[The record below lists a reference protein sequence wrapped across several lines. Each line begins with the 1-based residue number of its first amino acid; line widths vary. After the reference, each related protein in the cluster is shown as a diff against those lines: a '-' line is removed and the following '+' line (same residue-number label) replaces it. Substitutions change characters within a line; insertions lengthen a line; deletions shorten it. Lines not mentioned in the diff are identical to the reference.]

1 MSGNLKHVT
10 RREFLERTRSK
21 AFILSTAASVLMVG
35 AAIFLPEVLRNR
47 VEKPVRVGVVG
58 VGSESVRNTIEALTP
73 SFDTSVNVSTISS
86 RSIAETAIKSKKLDL
101 AVVDGKEILV
111 ERADPE
117 SLTRTARFAR
127 SLSIAMTI
135 DKPPLPITAVGV
147 SKEKAK
153 EKPPGNRGFAFMGMI
168 VLWVF
173 LITYNTWILTGVV
186 EEKTS
191 RIVETLLA
199 TMKPITLLT
208 GKVIGIGTVALSQGT
223 VVGVSGL
230 AMAAAK
236 GSNPFRGAT
245 LSAVGAF
252 FLWFLLGYA
261 LYAFVYAAAG
271 STVSSIQ
278 DSQSIAFPLMLPL
291 LFSYLVVIAT
301 GFSDDPN
308 TPLMRVISIF
318 PLTAP
323 MAMPYRM
330 TLGIAA
336 AWEVL
341 LAVLLMLGAIWGM
354 VKISGVIYGRSI
366 LSIGRRVKLKEA
378 LRAG

>member
-1 MSGNLKHVT
+1 
-10 RREFLERTRSK
+10 
-21 AFILSTAASVLMVG
+21 
-35 AAIFLPEVLRNR
+35 
-47 VEKPVRVGVVG
+47 
-58 VGSESVRNTIEALTP
+58 
-73 SFDTSVNVSTISS
+73 
-86 RSIAETAIKSKKLDL
+86 
-101 AVVDGKEILV
+101 
-111 ERADPE
+111 
-117 SLTRTARFAR
+117 
-127 SLSIAMTI
+127 
-135 DKPPLPITAVGV
+135 
-147 SKEKAK
+147 
-153 EKPPGNRGFAFMGMI
+153 MGMI

-199 TMKPITLLT
+199 TMKPTTLLA
-208 GKVIGIGTVALSQGT
+208 GKVIGIGAVALSQGV

-236 GSNPFRGAT
+236 GSDPLRGAT
-245 LSAVGAF
+245 LSSVGAF

-301 GFSDDPN
+301 GFADDPN

-330 TLGIAA
+330 TLGIAQ
-336 AWEVL
+336 AWEVVV
-341 LAVLLMLGAIWGM
+341 AVVLMLGAIWGM
-354 VKISGVIYGRSI
+354 VKMSGVIYGRSI
-366 LSIGRRVKLKEA
+366 LSVGRRVKLKEA
-378 LRAG
+378 LRAR